1 MKGNKQKSTSKQRW
15 SGVNL
20 LQSLTLSLTSIRMS
34 SKIFAAFCLFSF
46 YFHSMQRRTA
56 ATVVVFVVVIVI
68 VVVVLAAEISF

>member
-1 MKGNKQKSTSKQRW
+1 MNGNKQKSTSKQRW

-56 ATVVVFVVVIVI
+56 ATVVVVIVI